1 VLKMKLLRLK
11 QVKELTTLSQAT
23 IYRLAAKGAFPKQV
37 IIGDRAAVWL
47 EDEVIDFLNQKIA
60 NR

>member
-1 VLKMKLLRLK
+1 MKLLRLK

>member
-1 VLKMKLLRLK
+1 MKLLRLK

-37 IIGDRAAVWL
+37 IIGDRAAVWI

-60 NR
+60 AR

>member
-60 NR
+60 AR

>member
-1 VLKMKLLRLK
+1 MKLLRLK

-23 IYRLAAKGAFPKQV
+23 IYRLAAKGVFPKQV
-37 IIGDRAAVWL
+37 TIGDRATAWI
-47 EDEVIDFLNQKIA
+47 EEEVLDFLNKRIA

>member
-1 VLKMKLLRLK
+1 MKLLRLK

-23 IYRLAAKGAFPKQV
+23 IYRLAAKGDFPKQV
-37 IIGDRAAVWL
+37 TIGDRATAWV
-47 EDEVIDFLNQKIA
+47 EDEVLDFLNKRIA